1 MTKRALESYRFFP
14 YLAWTLV
21 IGFAFF
27 VYQLTVET
35 AATITTL
42 GEQTSALEQTVHSGI
57 GSTTLP

>member
-27 VYQLTVET
+27 VYQLTVQT
-35 AATITTL
+35 GAAIAAL
-42 GEQTSALEQTVHSGI
+42 GEQTSALEVQVNDRSN
-57 GSTTLP
+57 TLSP